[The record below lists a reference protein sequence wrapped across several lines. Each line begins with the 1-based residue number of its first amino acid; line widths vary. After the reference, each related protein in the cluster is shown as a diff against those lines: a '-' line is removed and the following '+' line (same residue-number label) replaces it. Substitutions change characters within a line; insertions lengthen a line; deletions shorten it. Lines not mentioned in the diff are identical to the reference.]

1 MRVTAAWLAS
11 TGVPAFSVTPF
22 FLRLTI
28 DALAGFAGAD
38 DLRFSTT
45 VMTRCTVDLGL
56 SSFRAMALRPSP
68 CSASSLICS
77 MTSGGVTYP
86 FVMGWAIKKPALG
99 GLGVM
104 RG

>member
-1 MRVTAAWLAS
+1 MRVTVAWLAS
-11 TGVPAFSVTPF
+11 TGASAFSVNPF

-28 DALAGFAGAD
+28 DTLAGFAGAD

-56 SSFRAMALRPSP
+56 SSFLAMALRPSP

-77 MTSGGVTYP
+77 MTSGGVACP
-86 FVMGWAIKKPALG
+86 FGMGWS
-99 GLGVM
+99 
-104 RG
+104 